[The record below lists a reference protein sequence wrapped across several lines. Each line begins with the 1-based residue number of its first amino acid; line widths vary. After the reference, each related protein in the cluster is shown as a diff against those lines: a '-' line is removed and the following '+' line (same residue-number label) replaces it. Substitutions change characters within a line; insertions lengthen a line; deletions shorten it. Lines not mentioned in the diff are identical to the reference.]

1 MADNKQELLKKL
13 KKAALFEEAGIIILA
28 STYHTFL
35 EKEKVPHLKNVRK
48 KKISEMLDR
57 LIKDSKRH
65 GKMFRDLIAHLS

>member
-13 KKAALFEEAGIIILA
+13 KKAALFEETGIIILA

-35 EKEKVPHLKNVRK
+35 EKKKVPHLKNVRK